1 MECSLINCLFFRMF
15 SIRAWPEIPWSE
27 ENFLP
32 IGGARNLTK
41 SSGLKM
47 GLDLL
52 QRRLVFDPYFT
63 HINNEILSRCLHKY
77 IGLEKRKSNENLR
90 SSDYVRPT
98 AMKPYIW
105 PKSNLIYI
113 IYVILPGSLHNHK
126 KTRKK
131 QI

>member
-1 MECSLINCLFFRMF
+1 MEGKKIKYTILFINNVRYLECSLINCLFFRMF

-90 SSDYVRPT
+90 SSDCADQLQWSLT
-98 AMKPYIW
+98 FDL
-105 PKSNLIYI
+105 NL
-113 IYVILPGSLHNHK
+113 
-126 KTRKK
+126 T
-131 QI
+131 